1 MMVNVV
7 GICDDAIVMSPPHP
21 ALFFDRFRLM
31 KVNSHGRLSFALLCL
46 ETSDELCWCFVKGSV
61 GMACRRS
68 AMCRRVRPKVLCF
81 CGHSREQN
89 PPAIQSAQETTTPT
103 PPPARCR
110 WLATLH
116 SGLRRLGAAPM
127 VQHCDRS
134 ELKGTH
140 LGVFQQRYLVH
151 QLVLATPAAA
161 PTDQPILSQ
170 ADWCAVQA
178 LARCELGLVPV
189 FYTGEGV
196 RVCSGEVAV
205 E

>member
-1 MMVNVV
+1 MADSHLPYCVWRHLTSCV
-7 GICDDAIVMSPPHP
+7 GV
-21 ALFFDRFRLM
+21 
-31 KVNSHGRLSFALLCL
+31 LSREVWGWLVGGVRCVAVCAQR
-46 ETSDELCWCFVKGSV
+46 CFVSV
-61 GMACRRS
+61 DIPENRTLLRSRVLKRPRRLRLHQRD
-68 AMCRRVRPKVLCF
+68 AVL
-81 CGHSREQN
+81 
-89 PPAIQSAQETTTPT
+89 
-103 PPPARCR
+103 

-151 QLVLATPAAA
+151 QLILATPAAA

-170 ADWCAVQA
+170 ADWCAVRA
-178 LARCELGLVPV
+178 VARCELGLVPV